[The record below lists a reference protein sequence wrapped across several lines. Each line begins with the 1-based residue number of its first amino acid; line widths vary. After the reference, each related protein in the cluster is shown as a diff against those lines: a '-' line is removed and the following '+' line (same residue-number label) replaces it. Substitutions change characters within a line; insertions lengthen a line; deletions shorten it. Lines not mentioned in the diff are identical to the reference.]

1 MWSGPWRSYRRCGW
15 ILGGGDAMTRPP
27 MRRRRFYVHGIQ
39 RKYLFLSLVPII
51 ISAFLIIAFLF
62 LPLDVLLFS
71 SVSPAAKQV
80 ILQDLRALGFRIWPA
95 IFLGMIVSASLSV
108 FVTHRFAGPIY
119 RFHRL
124 VDQMAE
130 GDLSARFKLRKGDD
144 LTDLETAVNRA
155 IDSLAG
161 TVQDTQRP
169 LGDLAQRLERV
180 LARGWEGPEPFP
192 KEDLAELLE
201 KAREAQTALGR
212 LKVAQDR
219 AD

>member
-1 MWSGPWRSYRRCGW
+1 MS
-15 ILGGGDAMTRPP
+15 RPP
-27 MRRRRFYVHGIQ
+27 IRRRQFYVHGIQ

-62 LPLDVLLFS
+62 LPLDVVLFS

-80 ILQDLRALGFRIWPA
+80 IIQDLRALGFRIWPA
-95 IFLGMIVSASLSV
+95 ILIAMIVSASLSV

-119 RFHRL
+119 RFQRL
-124 VDQMAE
+124 ADQMAE

-144 LTDLETAVNRA
+144 LTDLETSVNRA
-155 IDSLAG
+155 LTSLAG
-161 TVQDTQRP
+161 TIQDTQRP

-180 LARGWEGPEPFP
+180 LAKGWEGSDPFP

-212 LKVAQDR
+212 LKVAQNKTD
-219 AD
+219 